1 MPPVAPPVTPPL
13 RLSATKDLRVTR
25 DDRRRGPIRRGGRS
39 LLFGLLCVSLF
50 AACEQAGPETSL
62 EAIRE
67 MQARGEFAAS
77 LEPLR
82 SRLAE
87 APGDAESSYLYGV
100 ALAQT
105 GQVSLATWPLRQAMR
120 DPDWMLR
127 AGMQLAYGSLVTNDF
142 NEVVDVT
149 SEILEAHPEHLMA
162 LLLRAQAHA
171 HWKKDP
177 EAAVQDARLVLEIEP
192 QRLEAYE
199 PLILGL
205 LSLGRTEEAREALDE
220 AGAKLEESEASDPQ
234 MAWHCSTT
242 ALLVMD
248 EGDLEAARKI
258 WDDCLERYPSD
269 PNVVQNAA
277 SFFEGQGDQERSI
290 GILRGALEAEPGQRM
305 FRTAL
310 AERLRRVGESDEGEA
325 LLREATTE
333 DDPRVAVSAWL
344 DLAQYLH
351 AQRELDRAA
360 DALASAI
367 EVVQEGGDEPAP
379 QLWFRY
385 ADALLLAGEVDRAL
399 ETAEAIS
406 VPAQR
411 GLIEARV
418 LQERGESARALE
430 KFDEVLRLW
439 PDNASARYY
448 AAVAAEKTGDFDRA
462 IEEYRYAIRVSVG
475 ATDARTRAARQLIA
489 EGQPLLAYQL
499 LFLEAGKYPLEP
511 EGEMLSMYLMG
522 RVANPKQL
530 QSSLTTLAQ
539 RQPARVPLA
548 LARGA
553 EGIADAAGP
562 RAALSFLSSAPGIDL
577 IHPANAPILRVLV
590 RFAHEAGQPELARR
604 FVEAAREAYPGAS
617 VAHEIAGRHLEL
629 AGASTELA
637 RAAYSQA
644 VQIDP
649 DNARALAGLGRL
661 VRQEDPER
669 ALDLFERAVEADP
682 SEAEPALAAAR
693 VLQAQGREDEA
704 EQRLEAL
711 LDRHPFEA
719 EAASASVELD
729 LARGRATAETLE
741 RARRATRFGGGA
753 AAWDRLARVHA
764 ALGEPDRSREA
775 AETAQQL
782 REASR
787 PAPATDR
794 AERPSNS

>member
-1 MPPVAPPVTPPL
+1 M
-13 RLSATKDLRVTR
+13 KDLRVTG

-39 LLFGLLCVSLF
+39 LLFGLLCLSLF

-87 APGDAESSYLYGV
+87 TPGDAESSYLYGV

-127 AGMQLAYGSLVTNDF
+127 AGMQLAYGSLVSNDF

-205 LSLGRTEEAREALDE
+205 LSLGRTEEAREALDV
-220 AGAKLEESEASDPQ
+220 AGEKLEESEASDPQ

-248 EGDLEAARKI
+248 EGDLEAARTI

-269 PNVVQNAA
+269 ANVVQNAT
-277 SFFEGQGDQERSI
+277 SFFEGQGDRQRAI
-290 GILRGALEAEPGQRM
+290 GILRGALEAEPERRM

-310 AERLRRVGESDEGEA
+310 AERLRLAGESEEGEA

-367 EVVQEGGDEPAP
+367 EAVEGGGKEPAP

-530 QSSLTTLAQ
+530 QSSLTALAQ

-577 IHPANAPILRVLV
+577 AHPANAPILRVLV

-637 RAAYSQA
+637 RAAYSRA

-669 ALDLFERAVEADP
+669 ALDFFERAMEADP

-693 VLQAQGREDEA
+693 VLRAEGRVDEA

-719 EAASASVELD
+719 EAASVWVELD
-729 LARGRATAETLE
+729 LARGSATAETLE

-775 AETAQQL
+775 AETAQRL

-787 PAPATDR
+787 PGPATDR
-794 AERPSNS
+794 AEHPSNS